1 MSNADMLR
9 VHMDSAAHLL
19 KECLRLQN
27 ENEQLRAL
35 LGRALYYTEGCLNW
49 YDDDLRDVGA
59 QSKTLG
65 VLPQVP
71 DDVPPLTA
79 IISRKI
85 EDLDKA
91 RALLALLAQGEVIS
105 FSDSIGDP
113 VYFCSHCDPG
123 SNEHEPVCPILQAK
137 TLGIEV
143 TE

>member
-1 MSNADMLR
+1 MRQCYER
-9 VHMDSAAHLL
+9 VHPDFM
-19 KECLRLQN
+19 RLYVHFAPSYLARMRQ
-27 ENEQLRAL
+27 
-35 LGRALYYTEGCLNW
+35 
-49 YDDDLRDVGA
+49 
-59 QSKTLG
+59 
-65 VLPQVP
+65 VLWQTT
-71 DDVPPLTA
+71 LTA

>member
-1 MSNADMLR
+1 VSNADMLR

-35 LGRALYYTEGCLNW
+35 MTR
-49 YDDDLRDVGA
+49 
-59 QSKTLG
+59 
-65 VLPQVP
+65 
-71 DDVPPLTA
+71 
-79 IISRKI
+79 
-85 EDLDKA
+85 
-91 RALLALLAQGEVIS
+91 LAQGGVIS
-105 FSDSIGDP
+105 YGDSIGDP

-123 SNEHEPVCPILQAK
+123 SNEHEPACPILQAK